1 MVQSSRSSDVEEV
14 KKIICQIGDLEN
26 QLQEI
31 QSGCSHVP
39 EVGFSS
45 SHDVKLRCSICTQDL
60 GYPSLEDVH
69 IFLKK

>member
-1 MVQSSRSSDVEEV
+1 MVQSSRSYDVEEV
-14 KKIICQIGDLEN
+14 KRILGQIGYLEK

-31 QSGCSHVP
+31 QSGCPHVP
-39 EVGFSS
+39 DVGFSN
-45 SHDVKLRCSICTQDL
+45 SHDVKLCCSICTQDL